1 MVPEYELLRF
11 AIRGSTIIKTFLTE
25 EGEENEEIFMIGGL
39 GTKNHLKGQ
48 FAIRKLKKEDDE
60 FRYRNRISYEFK
72 SIPTKLKHGRAYHI
86 ALPISYDL
94 VKESC
99 KGPSSR
105 GKYEVLIVL
114 SVFSVFL
121 LILLVCVLILIFK
134 C

>member
-1 MVPEYELLRF
+1 MVPEYNSLRF

-39 GTKNHLKGQ
+39 GTKNHLNGQ
-48 FAIRKLKKEDDE
+48 FAIRKLKKEGDE

-99 KGPSSR
+99 KGPPSWGTVESI
-105 GKYEVLIVL
+105 LL
-114 SVFSVFL
+114 ACSLFL
-121 LILLVCVLILIFK
+121 LSVLILNFK